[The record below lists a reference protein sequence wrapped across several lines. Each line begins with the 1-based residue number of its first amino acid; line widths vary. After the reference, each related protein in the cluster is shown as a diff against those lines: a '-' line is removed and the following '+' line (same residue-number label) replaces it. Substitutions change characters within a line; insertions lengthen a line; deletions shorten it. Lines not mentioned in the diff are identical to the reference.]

1 MQKHILVTFSQGEI
15 LHVNMEKQGKSHTLE
30 MYITAQDLEVSPDVQ
45 EQLWCLSQRIW
56 LKNALYYDA

>member
-45 EQLWCLSQRIW
+45 EQLWCLSQRI
-56 LKNALYYDA
+56 